1 MRLPVSSLS
10 ASTTFLRATNRNEQ
24 PVMSRGLP
32 FWSSIQTPS
41 EKDLRACRRRTVS
54 LSGLL
59 PTYAMDL
66 SFHDWSGDGK
76 EGLPPP
82 LQCFCVTSDY
92 SPEGGAGTAPS
103 SEGAPFVKRAFWPR
117 VTAAEF
123 ARAVAPSTIDSTAP
137 ASWLTVGK
145 SWGSVG

>member
-103 SEGAPFVKRAFWPR
+103 SEGAPPPC
-117 VTAAEF
+117 
-123 ARAVAPSTIDSTAP
+123 APP
-137 ASWLTVGK
+137 SWLRM
-145 SWGSVG
+145 SSMPPERSFSCCAIWRSASRGSILVSLS